1 MRACVYNLHIL
12 SIFMMLS
19 ILANGLP
26 RNVNAA
32 VKNHK
37 GTIVVQLERHVDQKG
52 DVSVRPAG
60 GTF

>member
-1 MRACVYNLHIL
+1 
-12 SIFMMLS
+12 MMLS